1 MNLFMINWK
10 IGKVRVGIGDGV
22 LDEIKQELKKD
33 IERKEMEKR

>member
-1 MNLFMINWK
+1 MINWK
-10 IGKVRVGIGDGV
+10 IGKVRIRCCEWV